1 MEIKQWAEQEYQ
13 KQLDK
18 LAGDDEEQ
26 VKVVEVD
33 PDSAYENE
41 RDNHKDNNKD
51 NEYDL
56 MQKN

>member
-41 RDNHKDNNKD
+41 RDN
-51 NEYDL
+51 
-56 MQKN
+56 Q

>member
-1 MEIKQWAEQEYQ
+1 MENKDLASWAEQEHQ

-18 LAGDDEEQ
+18 MAGVDDEE

-41 RDNHKDNNKD
+41 RDN
-51 NEYDL
+51 
-56 MQKN
+56 Q